1 MTAQHK
7 TSVKNILIIDDDVMM
22 LSALRTLLEGVQ
34 YRVTTATD
42 GNMGISMFRDHQPDV
57 VLLDLKLPSISGIET
72 LRQIKLINSNAK
84 VIVVTGFSSP
94 EAIEETKQ
102 LGAFYFYEKS
112 SNVDELVQA
121 VRKAVA

>member
-1 MTAQHK
+1 MTPQHK
-7 TSVKNILIIDDDVMM
+7 TAVKNILIIDDDVMM
-22 LSALRTLLEGVQ
+22 LSALRTLLEGVR

-72 LRQIKLINSNAK
+72 LRQIKLIDSNAK
-84 VIVVTGFSSP
+84 VIVITGFSSP
-94 EAIEETKQ
+94 EAIEETKK

-121 VRKAVA
+121 VGKAVA